1 MEVDQRRLVGIT
13 AERVTNVSSTD
24 YPGHH
29 YGEDHSW
36 NLDEFKRNLKVKVQ
50 RLSNR
55 SIEFDLVGVDASI
68 ANAFRRIMIA
78 EVPTIAIENVYVWD
92 NTSVIVDEVLAHRL
106 GLVPL
111 NVDPDQM
118 QPRKDIPTDRDTIIF
133 DLAVACTRKPHPS
146 ANAAEPEDLYDNH
159 EVLSSHLKWRP
170 VGEQEEVFANKPP
183 APTNPNIVLAK
194 LRPGQAV
201 HMELHAV
208 KGVGKDHAKFSP
220 VATAS
225 YRLLPHIKIKKPI
238 PPELADKFQNC
249 FSPGVIRVD
258 PKTKAVS
265 VDPKNVPRDT
275 VSREVLRHPE
285 FQDSVELSR
294 VRDHF
299 LFSVESESAYAPEW
313 LLAES
318 IKILREKV
326 KEVKAEALK
335 LRDQD
340 ADSQSVAD
348 GDVSM
353 EAA

>member
-1 MEVDQRRLVGIT
+1 MRSSALLVSNILLL
-13 AERVTNVSSTD
+13 AFA
-24 YPGHH
+24 P
-29 YGEDHSW
+29 
-36 NLDEFKRNLKVKVQ
+36 NLQ
-50 RLSNR
+50 HTPS
-55 SIEFDLVGVDASI
+55 
-68 ANAFRRIMIA
+68 
-78 EVPTIAIENVYVWD
+78 
-92 NTSVIVDEVLAHRL
+92 
-106 GLVPL
+106 PL
-111 NVDPDQM
+111 
-118 QPRKDIPTDRDTIIF
+118 
-133 DLAVACTRKPHPS
+133 
-146 ANAAEPEDLYDNH
+146 
-159 EVLSSHLKWRP
+159 
-170 VGEQEEVFANKPP
+170 
-183 APTNPNIVLAK
+183 
-194 LRPGQAV
+194 
-201 HMELHAV
+201 
-208 KGVGKDHAKFSP
+208 
-220 VATAS
+220 ATAS

-238 PPELADKFQNC
+238 PPELADKFQKC

-265 VDPKNVPRDT
+265 VDPKNVRRDT

-299 LFSVESESAYAPEW
+299 LCEFSLLGLCTKRLVLISRFTVSVESESAYAPEW